1 MRKIVMFVLFITM
14 MINTYADDFIMI
26 RSISYRELPR
36 KLQQLHEQYNVVR
49 WDIVP
54 TNKNG
59 DFFHII
65 LEVIEDDKQ
74 RY

>member
-14 MINTYADDFIMI
+14 MISTYADDFIMI
-26 RSISYRELPR
+26 RNISYRELPR

-54 TNKNG
+54 ANKNG

>member
-14 MINTYADDFIMI
+14 MISTYADGFIMI
-26 RSISYRELPR
+26 RNISYRELPR
-36 KLQQLHEQYNVVR
+36 KLKQLHEQYNVVR
-49 WDIVP
+49 WDIVSS
-54 TNKNG
+54 NKNG